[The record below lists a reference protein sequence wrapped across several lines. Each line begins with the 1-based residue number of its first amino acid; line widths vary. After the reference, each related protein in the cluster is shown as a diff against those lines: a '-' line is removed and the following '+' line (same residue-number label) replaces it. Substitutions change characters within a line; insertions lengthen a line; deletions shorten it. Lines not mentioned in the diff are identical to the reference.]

1 MFEMDRDA
9 FEELYAEHARP
20 LVRFLMYRTGD
31 AALAEDIAADTFE
44 RVLRARR
51 SFDPRKASK
60 KTWLYAIALNA
71 LRDHQRRLGA
81 EARALDRVTSLPSQQ
96 EDGPFEE
103 LAVRAAVA
111 AQLALLARDEREA
124 VALRYGADLSVAEIA
139 RVTGARPATVEKRL
153 YRALAKMRQRLSE
166 DALRSTT

>member
-60 KTWLYAIALNA
+60 KT
-71 LRDHQRRLGA
+71 R
-81 EARALDRVTSLPSQQ
+81 
-96 EDGPFEE
+96 
-103 LAVRAAVA
+103 
-111 AQLALLARDEREA
+111 
-124 VALRYGADLSVAEIA
+124 
-139 RVTGARPATVEKRL
+139 
-153 YRALAKMRQRLSE
+153 
-166 DALRSTT
+166 LRSTRFATISVDSARRRGRSTGSPAFLRSRRMDRSRSSRYARQWPPSSRCSQGMSAKLSRSGTAPTSASPRSRG